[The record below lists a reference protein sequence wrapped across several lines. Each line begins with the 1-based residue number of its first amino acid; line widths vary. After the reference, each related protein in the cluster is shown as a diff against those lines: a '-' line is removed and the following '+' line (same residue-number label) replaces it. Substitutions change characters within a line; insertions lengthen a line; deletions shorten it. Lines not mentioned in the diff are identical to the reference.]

1 MTKMNNSTKYP
12 SLKEFSSLELEGKI
26 MRMAEALEVPPGK
39 DQSQILEAIFAKEGC
54 RKPARIFTLSRMLQA
69 IAAVF
74 LLLVGI
80 YSVSV
85 LCSNEKVKTGFG
97 SQTSLTLPDG
107 SQVSLN
113 AGSKISW
120 NERNFKDKRQVKIEG
135 EVYFE
140 VQKGTPFS
148 IKTNNGTVRILGTQL
163 NVFSR
168 GNEFNVSCITG
179 KVAVEAQKSEVILN
193 PGEKA
198 ELTASG
204 LSKISLPGI
213 SQTAAWKE
221 GLFYFEDKPLVSIF
235 AEIERQF
242 NVSVQYKGDAKRSIT
257 VSFTNK
263 KLEEAL
269 DVVCIPMGLKYEV
282 DNKNKVRITENN
294 R

>member
-1 MTKMNNSTKYP
+1 MTKMNNSKKYP
-12 SLKEFSSLELEGKI
+12 SHSEFSSLGLEDKI
-26 MRMAEALEVPPGK
+26 MRMAENLEVPSRK
-39 DQSQILEAIFAKEGC
+39 DQNQVLEAIFAKEET
-54 RKPARIFTLSRMLQA
+54 RKPARTITLPRMLQA
-69 IAAVF
+69 AAAVF
-74 LLLVGI
+74 LLLIGF

-85 LCSNEKVKTGFG
+85 LYSKEKVLTGFG

-107 SQVSLN
+107 SQVTLN

-120 NERNFKDKRQVKIEG
+120 NDRNFEENRNVKIEG

-140 VQKGTPFS
+140 VQKGSPFS
-148 IKTNNGTVRILGTQL
+148 IKTNNGIVRILGTQL

-179 KVAVEAQKSEVILN
+179 KVAVEAQNSEVVLN

-204 LSKISLPGI
+204 LAKISLPVV

-221 GLFYFEDKPLVSIF
+221 GLFYFDDKPLVSIF

-242 NVSVQYKGDAKRSIT
+242 NVKVQYNGDAKRSIT

-282 DNKNKVRITENN
+282 DNQNKVRITENN

>member
-12 SLKEFSSLELEGKI
+12 SHSEFSSLGLEDKI
-26 MRMAEALEVPPGK
+26 MRMAENLEVPPGK
-39 DQSQILEAIFAKEGC
+39 DPNLVLEAIFAREET
-54 RKPARIFTLSRMLQA
+54 RKPARIITLPRMLQA
-69 IAAVF
+69 VAAVF
-74 LLLVGI
+74 LLLIGF

-85 LCSNEKVKTGFG
+85 LYSNEKVKTGFG

-120 NERNFKDKRQVKIEG
+120 NDRNFTEKRQVKIEG

-140 VQKGTPFS
+140 VQKGKPFS

-168 GNEFNVSCITG
+168 GNEFNVSCIMG
-179 KVAVEAQKSEVILN
+179 KVSVEAQNNEVILN

-204 LSKISLPGI
+204 LTKISLPAV

-221 GLFYFEDKPLVSIF
+221 GVFYFDDKPLVSIF

-242 NVSVQYKGDAKRSIT
+242 NVSVQYTGDVKRSIT

-282 DNKNKVRITENN
+282 ENQNKVRITEIN

>member
-12 SLKEFSSLELEGKI
+12 SHSEFNSLGLEDKI
-26 MRMAEALEVPPGK
+26 MRMAENLEVPPGK
-39 DQSQILEAIFAKEGC
+39 DPNQVLEAIFAKEET
-54 RKPARIFTLSRMLQA
+54 RKPARIFTLPRILQA
-69 IAAVF
+69 VAAVF
-74 LLLVGI
+74 LLLVGF

-85 LCSNEKVKTGFG
+85 LYSTEKVKTGFG
-97 SQTSLTLPDG
+97 NQTNLTLPDG

-120 NERNFKDKRQVKIEG
+120 NDRNFKDKRQVKIEG

-179 KVAVEAQKSEVILN
+179 KVAVAVQNSEVILN

-204 LSKISLPGI
+204 LTKISLPAV

-221 GLFYFEDKPLVSIF
+221 GVFYFDDKPLVSIF

-242 NVSVQYKGDAKRSIT
+242 NVSVQYTGDVKRSIT
-257 VSFTNK
+257 VSFTNN

-282 DNKNKVRITENN
+282 ENQNKVRITEIN

>member
-12 SLKEFSSLELEGKI
+12 SHSEFRSLDMESKI
-26 MRMAEALEVPPGK
+26 MRMAEGFDVPPGK
-39 DQSQILEAIFAKEGC
+39 DQNLVLEAIFANTEN
-54 RKPARIFTLSRMLQA
+54 KPAGKIITLPRMLQA

-85 LCSNEKVKTGFG
+85 LYSTEKVKTGYG

-120 NERNFKDKRQVKIEG
+120 NDRNFTDNRQVKIEG
-135 EVYFE
+135 EVYFD
-140 VQKGTPFS
+140 VQKGLPFS
-148 IKTNNGTVRILGTQL
+148 IKTSNGTVRILGTQL

-168 GNEFNVSCITG
+168 ENEFQVSCITG
-179 KVAVEAQKSEVILN
+179 KVAVSAKNSEIILN

-198 ELTASG
+198 ELTVSG
-204 LSKISLPGI
+204 LAKTSLSAI
-213 SQTAAWKE
+213 SQTVSWKE
-221 GLFYFEDKPLVSIF
+221 GVFYFEDKPLVSIF
-235 AEIERQF
+235 DEIERQF
-242 NVSVQYKGDAKRSIT
+242 NVTVQFNGDTKRSIT

>member
-1 MTKMNNSTKYP
+1 MTNMNNSKKYP
-12 SLKEFSSLELEGKI
+12 SSTEFRSLDTEGKI
-26 MRMAEALEVPPGK
+26 MRMTEAFEVPTGK
-39 DQSQILEAIFAKEGC
+39 DQEQVLEAIFAKTEN
-54 RKPARIFTLSRMLQA
+54 KPAGRIITLPRMLQA
-69 IAAVF
+69 AAAVL
-74 LLLVGI
+74 LLLVGF

-85 LCSNEKVKTGFG
+85 LYSTEKVKTGFG
-97 SQTSLTLPDG
+97 SQTNLTLPDG

-120 NERNFKDKRQVKIEG
+120 NDKNFADNRNVKIEG

-148 IKTNNGTVRILGTQL
+148 IKTNNGIVRILGTQL

-168 GNEFNVSCITG
+168 GKEFNVSCITG
-179 KVAVEAQKSEVILN
+179 KVAVKAQNSEVILN

-198 ELTASG
+198 ELTATG
-204 LSKISLPGI
+204 LTKVSLPVV

-221 GLFYFEDKPLVSIF
+221 GLFYFDDKPLVSIF

-242 NVSVQYKGDAKRSIT
+242 NVSVQYNGDAKRSIT

-282 DNKNKVRITENN
+282 DNKNNVRITENN

>member
-12 SLKEFSSLELEGKI
+12 SHSEFNSLGLEDKI
-26 MRMAEALEVPPGK
+26 MRMAENLEVPPGK
-39 DQSQILEAIFAKEGC
+39 DPNQVLEAIFAKEETN
-54 RKPARIFTLSRMLQA
+54 KPARIFTLPRMLQA
-69 IAAVF
+69 VAAVF

-85 LCSNEKVKTGFG
+85 LYSTEKVKTGFG
-97 SQTSLTLPDG
+97 SQTNLTLPDG

-120 NERNFKDKRQVKIEG
+120 NDRNFNDKRQVKIEG

-148 IKTNNGTVRILGTQL
+148 IKTNNGTVQILGTQL

-179 KVAVEAQKSEVILN
+179 KVAVVAQNSEVILN

-204 LSKISLPGI
+204 LTKISLPAV

-221 GLFYFEDKPLVSIF
+221 GVFYFDDKPLVSIF

-242 NVSVQYKGDAKRSIT
+242 NVQVQYNGDVKRSIT

-282 DNKNKVRITENN
+282 ENQNKVRITEIN

>member
-12 SLKEFSSLELEGKI
+12 SHSEFRSLDMESKI
-26 MRMAEALEVPPGK
+26 MRIAKGFDVPPGK
-39 DQSQILEAIFAKEGC
+39 DQNQVMEDIFAKIEN
-54 RKPARIFTLSRMLQA
+54 KPVGRIITLHRILQVV
-69 IAAVF
+69 AAVF
-74 LLLVGI
+74 LLLIGI

-85 LCSNEKVKTGFG
+85 LYSTEKIKTGFG

-107 SQVSLN
+107 SQISLN

-120 NERNFKDKRQVKIEG
+120 NDRKFADNRNVKVEG
-135 EVYFE
+135 EVYFDIL
-140 VQKGTPFS
+140 KGSPFN
-148 IKTNNGTVRILGTQL
+148 IKTSNGTVRILGTQL

-168 GNEFNVSCITG
+168 ENEFSVSCITG
-179 KVAVEAQKSEVILN
+179 KVAVSAKNSEIILN

-198 ELTASG
+198 ELTTNG
-204 LSKISLPGI
+204 LAKTTLTDI
-213 SQTAAWKE
+213 SQTTSWKE
-221 GLFYFEDKPLVSIF
+221 GLFYFDDKPLVSIF

-242 NVSVQYKGDAKRSIT
+242 NVSVDYNGDEKRSIT

-269 DVVCIPMGLKYEV
+269 NVVCIPMGLKYVV
-282 DNKNKVRITENN
+282 DNKNKVRITEIN